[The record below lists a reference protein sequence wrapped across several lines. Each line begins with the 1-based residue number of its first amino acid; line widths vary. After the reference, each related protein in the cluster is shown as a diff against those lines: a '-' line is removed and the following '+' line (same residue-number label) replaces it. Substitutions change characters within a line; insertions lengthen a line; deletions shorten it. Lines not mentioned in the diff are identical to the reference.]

1 MINHPQKLMSLVFPS
16 QFISVVQTWDD
27 ILVPSRSQSMKLI
40 QHGKLWTSWIH
51 CAINYRQF
59 EAAHDE
65 FWDFLESGG
74 SIRERNASW
83 LAIYFAL
90 LAAAIL
96 TSDEDNMDPS
106 ILPHMSG
113 NLNSLMHNWYSAS
126 LYCLEVANY
135 TRSSEF
141 MHVQAIGILQMCC
154 NAVGDIVFRNRMMA
168 IGLGIANDLGLP
180 YKVGAEHSLVDAE
193 VSRRLWWVFVIGEWL
208 NPATHRPSISEEHF
222 DMALPQPLDD
232 NDLERGD
239 ISIEISPNM
248 VSPWWYHVILCKT
261 ALVHRDFT
269 QGIRKKDTDLEV
281 LVRIADEG
289 LANIIESLP
298 DYLQPLEEGS
308 PHSTDLEDQY
318 PWIRW
323 QRVDLIMILL
333 LLRSRINYE
342 CRGFWSN
349 SPPTSMPRRALCL
362 QSARTYTLRLYGA
375 GLIIASEIPRSVG
388 EDESSDLLN
397 SLLSCIQLLEQ
408 SKNLNIVAEK
418 AVEHLRS
425 FLLRINDR

>member
-1 MINHPQKLMSLVFPS
+1 MYSNSIISFP
-16 QFISVVQTWDD
+16 
-27 ILVPSRSQSMKLI
+27 
-40 QHGKLWTSWIH
+40 
-51 CAINYRQF
+51 
-59 EAAHDE
+59 
-65 FWDFLESGG
+65 
-74 SIRERNASW
+74 
-83 LAIYFAL
+83 L
-90 LAAAIL
+90 LFYL
-96 TSDEDNMDPS
+96 LD
-106 ILPHMSG
+106 H
-113 NLNSLMHNWYSAS
+113 
-126 LYCLEVANY
+126 
-135 TRSSEF
+135 R
-141 MHVQAIGILQMCC
+141 
-154 NAVGDIVFRNRMMA
+154 
-168 IGLGIANDLGLP
+168 
-180 YKVGAEHSLVDAE
+180 
-193 VSRRLWWVFVIGEWL
+193 L

-222 DMALPQPLDD
+222 DMVLPLPFDD
-232 NDLERGD
+232 DELERGD
-239 ISIEISPNM
+239 VSTEVPPNM

-261 ALVHRDFT
+261 ALVHREFT

-308 PHSTDLEDQY
+308 PHSTDLEDKY

-333 LLRSRINYE
+333 LLRSKINYE
-342 CRGFWSN
+342 CRKFWSN
-349 SPPTSMPRRALCL
+349 SPPTSMPRRTLCL
-362 QSARTYTLRLYGA
+362 QSARSVIMLLESADMPIHQRRYMYACPISVFLRTPLTGNCRTYTLRLYDA